1 MHTRT
6 NSLHALLIR
15 RLLILAILI
24 SLAVGSFVFIREF
37 KMLND
42 AIAERSRLGS
52 ELLKMRVQDI
62 AQMSKA
68 PWQTVVQTALDDL
81 KIIAP
86 KSSLGRFVWVSV
98 RDPEDRELAQLT
110 DPDFPERE
118 LLIDAA
124 NLQIAPKNNEKLSIT
139 PLSRI
144 YPRPSFS
151 TLMLIEDNNGHLLG
165 MIRGIYAI
173 KPEVMSKF
181 WSNIARS
188 VGVSILIIILVSAL
202 HYPVIRRLLD
212 GLSRLSIDLL
222 DANLETVQGLGS
234 AIAKRDSDTDAH
246 NFRVTIYAVRLAE
259 SAGLDPSSIRTL
271 IKGAFLH
278 DVGKI
283 GIRDNV
289 LLKKG
294 RLETDEFEIMKTH
307 VQHGLDIVNKC
318 RWLKDAGEVVGNHH
332 EKFDGTGYLK
342 GLKGE
347 EIPLSARIFSIVD
360 VFDALT
366 SERPYK
372 SAFSLD
378 ESVEILQKGKG
389 SQFDPKLLE
398 LFGTIAPSLYDTYS
412 HHEAQAR
419 SELKRI
425 VQDYFKGDIGEL
437 IEENFG

>member
-1 MHTRT
+1 MHTRAT
-6 NSLHALLIR
+6 SLHTLLIR

-24 SLAVGSFVFIREF
+24 STAVGSFVFIREF
-37 KMLND
+37 NMLNE
-42 AIAERSRLGS
+42 AIADRSRLGS

-81 KIIAP
+81 KNIP
-86 KSSLGRFVWVSV
+86 PQSSLGRFVWVSV

-110 DPDFPERE
+110 DPDFPDRE

-124 NLQIAPKNNEKLSIT
+124 NLQIAPKGNEKLGIK

-144 YPRPSFS
+144 YTRPSFA
-151 TLMLIEDNNGHLLG
+151 TLMLIEDDSGRLLG
-165 MIRGIYAI
+165 MIRGLYAV
-173 KPEVMSKF
+173 KPEVMTTF

-212 GLSRLSIDLL
+212 GLSRLSINLL

-246 NFRVTIYAVRLAE
+246 NFRVTLYAVRLAE
-259 SAGLDPSSIRTL
+259 SAGLEPSAIRTL

-289 LLKKG
+289 LLKEG
-294 RLETDEFEIMKTH
+294 RLDTDEFEIMKTH

-318 RWLKDAGEVVGNHH
+318 QWLKDAGEVVGNHH

-398 LFGTIAPSLYDTYS
+398 LFGTLAPSLYDTYS

-425 VQDYFKGDIGEL
+425 VQYYFKGDIGEL
-437 IEENFG
+437 MEENFG